1 MDDYYPFG
9 LTFNSYKRENAVAN
23 MYQYNGKE
31 TQDELS
37 IGWMDYGARMYMPE
51 IGRWGVVDPLA
62 DQMRRHSP
70 YNYAFDN
77 PIRFIDP
84 DGMAPD
90 PRQGPNG
97 GESPPETLSDW
108 MSRKQA
114 EDENRG
120 GQLRNRTSA
129 SKKQKLFNLA
139 DLKTEGLKP
148 VASMEEAMGRE
159 VEKVDAET
167 GLKGPA
173 QQGGLKFS
181 TLWDDYGSD
190 LSHTDKDGNE
200 IFSDYCAINLS
211 EALIKSGMSPGGTKC
226 WGNCSSKQSH
236 TIRAQELATWLQ
248 GNLSG
253 VKVLTGANFQEY
265 ISGKTGIVFFQ
276 DYWQREGETGITG
289 DHIDLWNENE
299 MGSYGVML
307 TWIRNNWPAIGQGM
321 GMSDLSKSTQVLFWE
336 IK

>member
-1 MDDYYPFG
+1 MPHNYYPFG

-31 TQDELS
+31 TQDELA

-90 PRQGPNG
+90 PRQGPRG
-97 GESPPETLSDW
+97 GESPPETMSDW

-120 GQLRNRTSA
+120 GQLRNRTA
-129 SKKQKLFNLA
+129 GPKKQKLINLA

-159 VEKVDAET
+159 VEKVDRET
-167 GLKGPA
+167 GLKSPA
-173 QQGGLKFS
+173 QQGGQE
-181 TLWDDYGSD
+181 
-190 LSHTDKDGNE
+190 HP
-200 IFSDYCAINLS
+200 I
-211 EALIKSGMSPGGTKC
+211 
-226 WGNCSSKQSH
+226 SKQSEGKSS
-236 TIRAQELATWLQ
+236 TEIPTLINYTNQSIWIKPEDNTLAPIEIGPFQTTTMRID
-248 GNLSG
+248 G
-253 VKVLTGANFQEY
+253 VTHPGFPGKVYKVVDAMDVLF
-265 ISGKTGIVFFQ
+265 
-276 DYWQREGETGITG
+276 GITVHDNG
-289 DHIDLWNENE
+289 VTVGGNSPLWPIPGELNQI
-299 MGSYGVML
+299 GGGGWL
-307 TWIRNNWPAIGQGM
+307 TDPPNVGWYPIFEKANYQF
-321 GMSDLSKSTQVLFWE
+321 K
-336 IK
+336 K

>member
-1 MDDYYPFG
+1 
-9 LTFNSYKRENAVAN
+9 

-31 TQDELS
+31 TQDELA

-97 GESPPETLSDW
+97 GESPPETMADW

-120 GQLRNRTSA
+120 GQLRIRTSA

-148 VASMEEAMGRE
+148 VASMEEAMDRE
-159 VEKVDAET
+159 VEKVDAEA
-167 GLKGPA
+167 GLMERSRQIQEPEF
-173 QQGGLKFS
+173 QGLEVLCHSENLDWFKETTVLSPNKTRETFILMFYEKKQLKSERPQFKLVDVVS
-181 TLWDDYGSD
+181 ETRFVIMDGSEKR
-190 LSHTDKDGNE
+190 S
-200 IFSDYCAINLS
+200 
-211 EALIKSGMSPGGTKC
+211 
-226 WGNCSSKQSH
+226 
-236 TIRAQELATWLQ
+236 
-248 GNLSG
+248 
-253 VKVLTGANFQEY
+253 VVLT
-265 ISGKTGIVFFQ
+265 
-276 DYWQREGETGITG
+276 
-289 DHIDLWNENE
+289 
-299 MGSYGVML
+299 
-307 TWIRNNWPAIGQGM
+307 RNYVPIEC
-321 GMSDLSKSTQVLFWE
+321 SV
-336 IK
+336 